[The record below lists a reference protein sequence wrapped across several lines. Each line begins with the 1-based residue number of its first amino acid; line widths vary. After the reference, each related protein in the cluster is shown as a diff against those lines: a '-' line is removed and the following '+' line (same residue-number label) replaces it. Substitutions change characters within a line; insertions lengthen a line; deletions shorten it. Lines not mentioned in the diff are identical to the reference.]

1 MKKLLLRILTVL
13 MIFMSINFN
22 VSADNT
28 QAEMLNGDWAYISRF
43 EIDAIHDG
51 TGPLDTSEDPDNVS
65 YKDRQGNDSG
75 PDNGIV
81 RTFDTVSYDLSYS
94 TAMSDTYLIIEKG
107 YLYYEFVLPLDVD
120 KAEWEVTGMTWIG
133 IKVDSVAELA
143 DKQDGESYYCLEKK
157 VVDGVMSQVLTGKR
171 YLVPSPPNP
180 SAFPGSGTLNAVVRV
195 LNMEHNSQLIPKFT
209 LWLEHNHLEGECPVH
224 GRVEP
229 VTIYGDPVTVTAELR
244 LNVQLEQTE
253 VTAEDNWHWEFPDK
267 PVYENGEEIVYTVEV
282 DEIDKFDITHHFRKK
297 DTPPPMGDN
306 FNAVPYIVA
315 SVVSLGGIII
325 VWRKRNEKEVD

>member
-51 TGPLDTSEDPDNVS
+51 TGPFDTSEDPDNVS

-180 SAFPGSGTLNAVVRV
+180 SAFPGSGN
-195 LNMEHNSQLIPKFT
+195 
-209 LWLEHNHLEGECPVH
+209 
-224 GRVEP
+224 
-229 VTIYGDPVTVTAELR
+229 
-244 LNVQLEQTE
+244 
-253 VTAEDNWHWEFPDK
+253 
-267 PVYENGEEIVYTVEV
+267 
-282 DEIDKFDITHHFRKK
+282 
-297 DTPPPMGDN
+297 
-306 FNAVPYIVA
+306 
-315 SVVSLGGIII
+315 
-325 VWRKRNEKEVD
+325 